1 MAWGRSKTGQ
11 IIWYINRTYR
21 VLPTSPTQE
30 LVDEHV
36 LRYIPSIEA
45 DIAKSDAFRNK
56 VFAALQNVESLPPIS
71 HDWSATVDVYNS
83 GREPTTLAPTSVL
96 MSTNG
101 SGEKISLPLRTKS
114 KSISG
119 IVVPPSEVVSVEFI
133 SLGGFLSD
141 QEVSTMASNFIARR
155 ERYVIVMRNAADD
168 SLIISNS
175 SVFGAGLSE
184 KAIQELRDRA
194 SQLEID

>member
-1 MAWGRSKTGQ
+1 M
-11 IIWYINRTYR
+11 
-21 VLPTSPTQE
+21 
-30 LVDEHV
+30 
-36 LRYIPSIEA
+36 
-45 DIAKSDAFRNK
+45 
-56 VFAALQNVESLPPIS
+56 
-71 HDWSATVDVYNS
+71 
-83 GREPTTLAPTSVL
+83 
-96 MSTNG
+96 
-101 SGEKISLPLRTKS
+101 
-114 KSISG
+114 
-119 IVVPPSEVVSVEFI
+119 EFI